1 MSYKIVLNS
10 FQGPLDLLLHLIE
23 KNKVDIYDIP
33 IAEITFQYMQY
44 INQWKSIDLEIAS
57 EFLIM
62 AATLLEI
69 KSKMLLPDNDEVE
82 EQLMIEEVDPR
93 QELMRRL
100 IEYKKFK
107 QLSLY
112 LKEREKSEI
121 KVIYKDPEYYP
132 ELEIRKPDVDLD
144 MDVLFKTFQRLL
156 IKKNMLSRA
165 KEDFHQIKREVFTI
179 EEKTKDILKYLEQ
192 DGQSLNFNTLL
203 EQCESRNELITM
215 FLAVL
220 ELMKMRIIVVKQQ
233 ELFDEILII
242 KKDGK

>member
-33 IAEITFQYMQY
+33 IAEITSQYMQY